1 MGSKKGSQL
10 RRFKESLSS
19 ITRPGEIR
27 KKKKKQPA
35 PPKDVDRSDKLKNIE
50 EQFNKFGTKFQRAKY
65 PVVGRKVKGQ
75 TGKYEASKEL
85 AEQKV
90 HSLSSPSP
98 LPPIRWTHVV

>member
-19 ITRPGEIR
+19 ITSPGELR
-27 KKKKKQPA
+27 KKKKKQA
-35 PPKDVDRSDKLKNIE
+35 PFKDVDRNDKLKNIE

-65 PVVGRKVKGQ
+65 PVFGRKVKGQ

-90 HSLSSPSP
+90 CPVLVPESSNMCSERMHS
-98 LPPIRWTHVV
+98 